1 MKLVTAIIQPDKLD
15 KVRLDKDC
23 NDQFVEVAVRAIIRA
38 AKSGSGEIGEGKIFI
53 SALEECIRIRTEE
66 RGADAI

>member
-23 NDQFVEVAVRAIIRA
+23 NDQFRGGGRAGHHPRR
-38 AKSGSGEIGEGKIFI
+38 
-53 SALEECIRIRTEE
+53 EEWQR
-66 RGADAI
+66 

>member
-1 MKLVTAIIQPDKLD
+1 M
-15 KVRLDKDC
+15 
-23 NDQFVEVAVRAIIRA
+23 RAIIRA